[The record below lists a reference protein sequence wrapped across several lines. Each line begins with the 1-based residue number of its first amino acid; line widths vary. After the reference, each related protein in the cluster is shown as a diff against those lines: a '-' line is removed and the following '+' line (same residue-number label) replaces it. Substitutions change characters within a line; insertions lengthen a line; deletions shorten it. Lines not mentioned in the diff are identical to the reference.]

1 MCAARPGVNGSL
13 NCDFES
19 VPEATLT
26 VSLPENSAATQ
37 NGHSINI
44 NGNSSNNAGIY
55 TCNATNVFIGGNS
68 ISVTRTIELF
78 VGGMLTSVY
87 VSHSANNSIIIT
99 IMIL

>member
-1 MCAARPGVNGSL
+1 MCAARPGASGSL

-44 NGNSSNNAGIY
+44 NGNSPNNAGIY
-55 TCNATNVFIGGNS
+55 TCNATNLIGGNS
-68 ISVTRTIELF
+68 ISVTRTIELL
-78 VGGMLTSVY
+78 VGGMLTMTGRVY
-87 VSHSANNSIIIT
+87 
-99 IMIL
+99 M